1 MNTREEQQRAGNCTD
16 SDHQT
21 NNDDALNGAIISL
34 WLLFTSNFW
43 QQLEIICGGAQLVI
57 GAFLLWTHKQ
67 YAPIVKNQFWEP
79 FAVLIALGVVS
90 QALCYL
96 GWTSASRKHRCYLG
110 LVKQNALPLRN
121 PQVLITLTFLI
132 SVQCIFMS
140 GWAVATKAHLIVP
153 AELAI
158 ETSFSDFLA
167 KDNTNDQ
174 THIWNRLQRD
184 FRCCGY
190 NGIHDYKKNKQMGFP
205 WSCYDPIDTKV
216 FNTGCMHVFVK
227 SIEMNMIRVAVVAVA
242 SALVQSLG
250 IFCVIQLT
258 MLLRRPTLMLPNGG
272 DNHSVRVKR
281 TRELTPLSP
290 ATIGNPTPHSS
301 TKPPIPL
308 KPVVPRV
315 DQPVMKSSH

>member
-1 MNTREEQQRAGNCTD
+1 MPQ
-16 SDHQT
+16 
-21 NNDDALNGAIISL
+21 
-34 WLLFTSNFW
+34 
-43 QQLEIICGGAQLVI
+43 ICGGAQLVI

-90 QALCYL
+90 QGLCYL
-96 GWTSASRKHRCYLG
+96 GWTSASRKHRL
-110 LVKQNALPLRN
+110 
-121 PQVLITLTFLI
+121 
-132 SVQCIFMS
+132 S

-258 MLLRRPTLMLPNGG
+258 MLLRRPTLMLPNG
-272 DNHSVRVKR
+272 DNLSVRVKR
-281 TRELTPLSP
+281 TRELTPLAP

>member
-1 MNTREEQQRAGNCTD
+1 MRLSARIKCFKYLVYAYVI
-16 SDHQT
+16 
-21 NNDDALNGAIISL
+21 LIS
-34 WLLFTSNFW
+34 
-43 QQLEIICGGAQLVI
+43 ICGGAQLVI

-79 FAVLIALGVVS
+79 FAVLIGLGVIS

-96 GWTSASRKHRCYLG
+96 GWTSTSRKQRCYLG
-110 LVKQNALPLRN
+110 LVKHTPTRQHPAPRAINRPIIFQFCAFL
-121 PQVLITLTFLI
+121 VLFIVILFL
-132 SVQCIFMS
+132 VS
-140 GWAVATKAHLIVP
+140 GWSVATKAHLIVP
-153 AELAI
+153 AEVAI
-158 ETSFSDFLA
+158 EASFTEFLA

-190 NGIHDYKKNKQMGFP
+190 NGVSDYKKNKQMGFP

-216 FNTGCMHVFVK
+216 FNTGCMHVFVR

-242 SALVQSLG
+242 SALIQSLG
-250 IFCVIQLT
+250 IFCAIQLT
-258 MLLRRPTLMLPNGG
+258 MLLRRPTLMLPNG
-272 DNHSVRVKR
+272 DNQSIRVKR

-290 ATIGNPTPHSS
+290 ATIGHPKPHSS

-308 KPVVPRV
+308 KPVVPHV

>member
-1 MNTREEQQRAGNCTD
+1 MRLSARIKCFKYLVYAYVI
-16 SDHQT
+16 
-21 NNDDALNGAIISL
+21 LIS
-34 WLLFTSNFW
+34 
-43 QQLEIICGGAQLVI
+43 ICGGAQLVI

-79 FAVLIALGVVS
+79 FAVLIGLGIIS

-96 GWTSASRKHRCYLG
+96 GWTSTSRKQRCYLG
-110 LVKQNALPLRN
+110 LFCAFL
-121 PQVLITLTFLI
+121 VLFIVILFL
-132 SVQCIFMS
+132 VS
-140 GWAVATKAHLIVP
+140 GWSVATKAHLIVP
-153 AELAI
+153 AEVAI
-158 ETSFSDFLA
+158 ETSFTEFLA

-242 SALVQSLG
+242 SALIQSLG
-250 IFCVIQLT
+250 IFCAIQLT
-258 MLLRRPTLMLPNGG
+258 MLLRRPTLMLPNG
-272 DNHSVRVKR
+272 DNNHSVRVKR

-290 ATIGNPTPHSS
+290 VTIGNPTPHSS
-301 TKPPIPL
+301 SKPPIPL

-315 DQPVMKSSH
+315 EQPVMKSSH